1 MAAPSADSPV
11 FLSYSRRDYYFA
23 ESLALH
29 LLKAGVPAW
38 MDVKNL
44 SPGVFWERNLFAS
57 LEAANCVVFVASP
70 DSLKSPNCQQE
81 RDRAVSL
88 GKRVI
93 VARFRGARL
102 PEELCRCE
110 IVDFRGAFAPALRK
124 LIACI
129 EAEPPKNLVRSP
141 ARVLPKAPLSV
152 LAVVFF
158 LLIPTIA
165 YFSRADWSSGAS
177 SRFAAFA
184 SVAGLLFFALGLGWV
199 ICLSFL
205 QRKMGM
211 TRLAL
216 SLAIM
221 GGIFAFPVV
230 LYLLRGPAGLASEAP
245 GFAESTVHHW
255 PTVALTAALPL
266 LCLVLIVLFQ
276 PYDLL
281 RWTPTGKAWRWYRRR
296 CTSRVFHD
304 DNARE
309 APQPKQFVLLHD
321 EADTP
326 AAECIRQDLMKVG
339 WIQSASPAGAASVLL
354 LTNRTSTNWLLQEQ
368 SQLTPDVLT
377 VVATTI
383 CLPVQLEWLWQREW
397 IDLRSWKVA
406 HLHSRE
412 ELPQVPE
419 AVTVPHFP
427 PPVKFAHHLL
437 CCLGALAFALLRVGD
452 PALFESQGDLP
463 LGQNLIAI
471 AGFAVV
477 AICVEPARRLLRRTI
492 TAARF
497 YRWSW
502 IGYFCVLA
510 MAGYAWHVGV
520 MPPVWLRTI
529 PVVAFLL
536 FFPFA
541 LLRTRKPLAFWFP
554 LTNAKSQAKSATLTG
569 KRYWRTLGW
578 LFAYLMLWGWIS
590 GMMDD
595 GQTAPPK
602 ASSGST
608 YAITGAERSAT
619 PR

>member
-29 LLKAGVPAW
+29 LLKEGVPAW

-44 SPGVFWERNLFAS
+44 NPGVFWERNLFAS
-57 LEAANCVVFVASP
+57 LEAANCVIFVASP
-70 DSLKSPNCQQE
+70 DSLKSPNCRQE

-88 GKRVI
+88 GKRII

-102 PEELCRCE
+102 PDELCRCE
-110 IVDFRGAFAPALRK
+110 IVDFLAAFAPALRK
-124 LIACI
+124 LITCI
-129 EAEPPKNLVRSP
+129 QSEPANDPVPAPK
-141 ARVLPKAPLSV
+141 RVFPKAPLWV

-158 LLIPTIA
+158 LLTPTIA
-165 YFSRADWSSGAS
+165 YFARADWSGGGS
-177 SRFAAFA
+177 SRLAAFGNL
-184 SVAGLLFFALGLGWV
+184 VALLVVALGLCWV
-199 ICLSFL
+199 ICFSFL

-230 LYLLRGPAGLASEAP
+230 LFLLRGPAGLASEAS
-245 GFAESTVHHW
+245 GFTETTVHHW
-255 PTVALTAALPL
+255 RAVAVTAAMPL
-266 LCLVLIVLFQ
+266 LCLVVIVIFQ

-281 RWTPTGKAWRWYRRR
+281 RWTPTGKAWRWYRMR
-296 CTSRVFHD
+296 CTSRVFQD
-304 DNARE
+304 DSARE
-309 APQPKQFVLLHD
+309 APEPKQFVLLHD
-321 EADTP
+321 EADAP

-339 WIQSASPAGAASVLL
+339 WTHSATPAGAASVLL

-383 CLPVQLEWLWQREW
+383 CLPAQLEWLWQREW
-397 IDLRSWKVA
+397 IDLRSWKIA
-406 HLHSRE
+406 RLHTKE
-412 ELPQVPE
+412 GLPQVPE

-427 PPVKFAHHLL
+427 APVKFAHHLL
-437 CCLGALAFALLRVGD
+437 CCLGALAFVLLSVAD
-452 PALFESQGDLP
+452 PSLTQSQGDP
-463 LGQNLIAI
+463 PVGQEMVAI
-471 AGFAVV
+471 AGAVIIG
-477 AICVEPARRLLRRTI
+477 ICIQMARKLLRRSV
-492 TAARF
+492 TAVRF

-502 IGYFCVLA
+502 IGYLCVLLLA
-510 MAGYAWHVGV
+510 IGAWHVGV
-520 MPPVWLRTI
+520 RPPVWLRTI
-529 PVVAFLL
+529 PVAAFLV
-536 FFPFA
+536 FFPFS

-554 LTNAKSQAKSATLTG
+554 STNAKSKAKSATLAG
-569 KRYWRTLGW
+569 KKYWRTLGW

-595 GQTAPPK
+595 NQPAPRAASA
-602 ASSGST
+602 ASSYT
-608 YAITGAERSAT
+608 ITRADWSAT